1 MAENKDTRDKF
12 DQLCKQAVELIRQ
25 QSDFASK
32 SPPDALELINELTI
46 HQEELQIQNEELKRA
61 RHEISKLH
69 LEYENL
75 YEFAP
80 CGYVTLNSKGLITRV
95 NLTGAALLKT
105 ERKFLSYLGLSR
117 FIAAGWEDTYLAAR
131 KNAAKTGE
139 KQSIELPLKGDKG
152 STQWVRADIEA
163 DLDETGT
170 VIRWRI
176 VLMDITPK
184 KEAEAALLKS
194 EERFRQLF
202 DNAPIAYQSLDIHG
216 NFITVNQAWTSIL
229 GYPKAEVIGRNFSEF
244 LHPAWKDQLKESFV
258 LFKTVGE
265 ILGSEFVMRK
275 KDGTDII
282 VSFQGKVGTDS
293 KGEFMQFH
301 CVFYDITAQRKAE
314 EDKRKLEERLRQVQ
328 KMEAIGTLAAGIAH
342 DFNNLLM
349 GIQGRASLI
358 SIDLEP
364 AHSLQEHIK
373 AIEKAV
379 RNAANLTKQL
389 LGFARGGKYEVKP
402 VDIKKLMAES
412 AAMFGRTRKQ
422 IRIYIKAKPGPLVV
436 EADRQQIEQALL
448 NIFVNAWQAM
458 PDGGEI
464 LLEISTTRLDETA
477 CKPYQIESGNFVKI
491 SVTDT
496 GIGMDKKTL
505 QQIFDPF
512 FTTKEKSR
520 GTGLGLSSAYGIIKN
535 HGGIIEA
542 NSHVG
547 HGSTFNIYLP
557 LSEQEPYQEEFVQ
570 EKLAKGS
577 ETILLVDDEEM
588 IIDVGKSMLERLGYH
603 VMVAESGEQA
613 VEAVRRK
620 VNEID
625 LVILDMIMP
634 GMDGGK
640 TFECIREIQ
649 PALPVI
655 LSSGYAMG
663 KAAKIIKKGC
673 NGFIQKPYNIS
684 KLSQN
689 VRTILDGAKD
699 AYCQQVSYLP

>member
-1 MAENKDTRDKF
+1 MAENKDTRNKF
-12 DQLCKQAVELIRQ
+12 DQLRKQAVELIQ
-25 QSDFASK
+25 HQSDFTSET
-32 SPPDALELINELTI
+32 PPDALELINELRI
-46 HQEELQIQNEELKRA
+46 HQEELEIQNEELKRA
-61 RHEISKLH
+61 QQEISKLH

-80 CGYVTLNSKGLITRV
+80 CGYVTLNSKGIITRV

-105 ERKFLSYLGLSR
+105 ERKFLSYSGLSEY
-117 FIAAGWEDTYLAAR
+117 IAPGWEETYLSAR
-131 KNAAKTGE
+131 QKAAKTGK
-139 KQSIELPLKGDKG
+139 KQTIELPLKGKQG
-152 STQWVRADIEA
+152 PTQWVRTDIEA
-163 DLDETGT
+163 DRDETGT
-170 VIRWRI
+170 VIQWRI
-176 VLMDITPK
+176 VLIDITPK
-184 KEAEAALLKS
+184 KEAEAALQES

-216 NFITVNQAWTSIL
+216 NFITVNEAWTSIL
-229 GYPKAEVIGRNFSEF
+229 GYSKAEVIGRNFSEF
-244 LHPAWKDQLKESFV
+244 LHPAWKDQFKDSFV
-258 LFKTVGE
+258 HFKTVGE

-275 KDGTDII
+275 KDGADIL
-282 VSFQGKVGTDS
+282 VSFQDKIGMDS
-293 KGEFMQFH
+293 KGEFMQIH
-301 CVFYDITAQRKAE
+301 CVFYDITDQRKAE
-314 EDKRKLEERLRQVQ
+314 EDKRMLEEQLRQVQ
-328 KMEAIGTLAAGIAH
+328 KMEAIGTLAGGIAH

-364 AHSLQEHIK
+364 AHPVQEHAK

-379 RNAANLTKQL
+379 RSAANLTKQL

-402 VDIKKLMAES
+402 IDINKLVMDNAE
-412 AAMFGRTRKQ
+412 MFGRTRKQ
-422 IRIYIKAKPGPLVV
+422 IRIHTKTKPGPIVV

-458 PDGGEI
+458 HDSGEI
-464 LLEISTTRLDETA
+464 FLETSITRLDETA
-477 CKPYQIESGNFVKI
+477 CKPYQIEPGNFAKI

-520 GTGLGLSSAYGIIKN
+520 GTGLGLASAYGIIKN
-535 HGGIIEA
+535 HGGVIEVI
-542 NSHVG
+542 SDVG

-557 LSEQEPYQEEFVQ
+557 LSEQQPYQEEFVQ
-570 EKLAKGS
+570 EKLFKGS

-603 VMVAESGEQA
+603 VIVAESGEQA
-613 VEAVRRK
+613 VEVVRRK

-655 LSSGYAMG
+655 LSSGYAING
-663 KAAKIIKKGC
+663 QAAKIMKKGC
-673 NGFIQKPYNIS
+673 NGFIQKPFNIS

-689 VRTILDGAKD
+689 VRTILNEAKD
-699 AYCQQVSYLP
+699 AYCQ

>member
-12 DQLCKQAVELIRQ
+12 YQVRKEAVSLLIRQ
-25 QSDFASK
+25 QSHFASE
-32 SPPDALELINELTI
+32 SSSDALELINELTI
-46 HQEELQIQNEELKRA
+46 YQEELKIQNEELKRA
-61 RHEISKLH
+61 QQEISNLH

-105 ERKFLSYLGLSR
+105 ERKFLSYLGISR

-131 KNAAKTGE
+131 KKAAKTGE
-139 KQSIELPLKGDKG
+139 KQSIELPLKGERG

-163 DLDETGT
+163 DRDETGT
-170 VIRWRI
+170 VVQWRM

-184 KEAEAALLKS
+184 KEAEAALQES

-216 NFITVNQAWTSIL
+216 NFITVNEAWTSIL
-229 GYPKAEVIGRNFSEF
+229 GYSKSEVIGRNFSEF
-244 LHPAWKDQLKESFV
+244 LHPAWKDQFKESFV
-258 LFKTVGE
+258 HFKSIGE

-275 KDGTDII
+275 KDTTDIL
-282 VSFQGKVGTDS
+282 VSFHGKVGMDS
-293 KGEFMQFH
+293 KGEFMQIH

-328 KMEAIGTLAAGIAH
+328 KMEAIGTLAGGIAH

-349 GIQGRASLI
+349 GIQGLASLI

-364 AHSLQEHIK
+364 SHPLQEHVK
-373 AIEKAV
+373 AIDKTV
-379 RNAANLTKQL
+379 RSAANLTKQL
-389 LGFARGGKYEVKP
+389 LGFARGGRYEVKP
-402 VDIKKLMAES
+402 VDINELVTAS
-412 AAMFGRTRKQ
+412 AAMFGRTHKQ
-422 IRIYIKAKPGPLVV
+422 IRIQIKAKPGAMVV
-436 EADRQQIEQALL
+436 EADRQQIEQVLL

-464 LLEISTTRLDETA
+464 FLETSITRLDETA
-477 CKPYQIESGNFVKI
+477 CKPYQIEPGNFIKI
-491 SVTDT
+491 SVTDK

-520 GTGLGLSSAYGIIKN
+520 GTGLGLSSAYGIVKN

-542 NSHVG
+542 NSDVG
-547 HGSTFNIYLP
+547 HGSTFNVYLP

-588 IIDVGKSMLERLGYH
+588 IIDVSKSMLERLGYR
-603 VMVAESGEQA
+603 VIVAESGEQA
-613 VEAVRRK
+613 VEVVLRK

-655 LSSGYAMG
+655 LSSGYSINEQVAGIMQR
-663 KAAKIIKKGC
+663 GC
-673 NGFIQKPYNIS
+673 DGFIQKPFNIAW
-684 KLSQN
+684 LSQCI
-689 VRTILDGAKD
+689 RKILDPSKASSR
-699 AYCQQVSYLP
+699 Q